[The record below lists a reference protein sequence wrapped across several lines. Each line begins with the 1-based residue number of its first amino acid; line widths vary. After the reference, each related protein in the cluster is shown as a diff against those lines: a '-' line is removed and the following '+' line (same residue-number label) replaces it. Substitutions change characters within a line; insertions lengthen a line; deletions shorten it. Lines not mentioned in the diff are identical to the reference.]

1 MKKLKF
7 HKNLIPYLFIVSLGI
22 LFACSDPG
30 EDSSQLKAVAGND
43 VNIKVGQSVAL
54 NGNGSTDASGNTF
67 DFSWRFISKPATST
81 ASLADNTTSTPSFTA
96 DVQGKYS
103 IELMVSNTVS
113 SLDTVTVSA
122 FKVNTIA
129 GSYTNITPGP
139 DVGIRK
145 FKVALGALY
154 ATCEFNEIG
163 GVEAKK
169 IACFNN
175 VVWAALGCGL
185 EDGSIY
191 DMIEYKGALY
201 VTGTFDEIGCIAANN
216 IALWDGSEWKPVGS
230 GLTGGDNPFGYT
242 LSIYEN
248 ELYVGG
254 QFTNAGGVAAMNIA
268 KWDGT
273 NWSATGSFD
282 GGSVR
287 ELQVYKE
294 KLYAGGFFTTVNG
307 AAIKYIV
314 MFDGINWSALGSVS
328 ELALRST
335 GVVRHMAVFKEV
347 LYISGD
353 FSSGNDDTSE
363 LITWNGSSFSDFGRP
378 FSLSIGNTIRELKV
392 INNILYIGGDF
403 NSVVAAQANNILQWD
418 GQNWGIMS
426 QGIIGTVLSIELFKD
441 KVYVG
446 GDFAMAGGASAE
458 NMSIWMP
465 N

>member
-103 IELMVSNTVS
+103 IELMISNTVS

-145 FKVALGALY
+145 FKVAL
-154 ATCEFNEIG
+154 
-163 GVEAKK
+163 
-169 IACFNN
+169 
-175 VVWAALGCGL
+175 
-185 EDGSIY
+185 
-191 DMIEYKGALY
+191 GALY